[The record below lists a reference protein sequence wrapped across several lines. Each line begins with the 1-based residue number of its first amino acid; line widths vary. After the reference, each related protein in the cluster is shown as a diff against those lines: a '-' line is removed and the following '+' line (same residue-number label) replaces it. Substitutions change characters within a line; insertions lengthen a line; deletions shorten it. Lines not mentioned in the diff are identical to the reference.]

1 MTVGAESHLRDGHL
15 VWTVSIKCP
24 GTREDTRSMRAVSPP
39 PRVWMSHVAS
49 PGVDPGHRM
58 PHTGRGGR
66 LDLQPR
72 YHLLHRPP
80 APGWRP
86 AHSQYLMTAM
96 LTGAVQVTARYC
108 FSEAMAE
115 EH

>member
-1 MTVGAESHLRDGHL
+1 MDILCGPCPSSVPGPEKIYVLCGLCPHLRGYGRH
-15 VWTVSIKCP
+15 VWPVPEWI
-24 GTREDTRSMRAVSPP
+24 
-39 PRVWMSHVAS
+39 
-49 PGVDPGHRM
+49 
-58 PHTGRGGR
+58 RGIAWSECSQR
-66 LDLQPR
+66 YMDLQPR

-86 AHSQYLMTAM
+86 PRAHPRPTHSQYLMTAM
-96 LTGAVQVTARYC
+96 LTGAVQVTARYG